1 MLSLGTSSPLSDLQS
16 LGQSLREG
24 EISCDRIE
32 FPTSLEFNSR
42 YPLHILSVFRSFMK
56 TIRDPKAGL
65 YGNLF
70 AARLNERG
78 RQSSSIERRSSRT
91 IVNTSPSLGLVRD
104 QQVHAANPLSATR
117 RKLLRRKHI
126 L

>member
-1 MLSLGTSSPLSDLQS
+1 
-16 LGQSLREG
+16 
-24 EISCDRIE
+24 
-32 FPTSLEFNSR
+32 
-42 YPLHILSVFRSFMK
+42 MK